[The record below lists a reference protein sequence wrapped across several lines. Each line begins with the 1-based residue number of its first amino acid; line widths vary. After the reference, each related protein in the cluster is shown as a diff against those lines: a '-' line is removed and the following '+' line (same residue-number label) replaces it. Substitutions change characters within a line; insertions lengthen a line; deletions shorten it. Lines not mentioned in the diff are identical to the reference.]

1 MPALPDVPNV
11 LRVDLQWT
19 VGGDLDVITRM
30 FFSYSGGAPSAA
42 DCVTIAA
49 SVYTDA
55 AAMKALWESGTD
67 LIGVKVTDL
76 SSATGG
82 VGEHSQVTSGTGAT
96 ASMPG
101 SVAVLVNYVITR
113 RYRGGKPRSYLPFG
127 SEADIATRQTW
138 VGTFVTAV
146 NSALATYFAAVIGTT
161 GGGTTISQH
170 VNVSYYDGFTVVV
183 NPITGRSKNVSKPRT
198 TPLVDT
204 ISSFATSSRPGSQR
218 RRN

>member
-11 LRVDLQWT
+11 LRADLQWT
-19 VGGDLDVITRM
+19 VGGDLDVITRL
-30 FFSYSGGAPSAA
+30 FFRYSGGPPSSA
-42 DCVTIAA
+42 DAVSLAA
-49 SVYTDA
+49 SIYGDA

-82 VGEHSQVTSGTGAT
+82 VGEHAQTTSGTGAT

-101 SVAVLVNYVITR
+101 SVAVLVNYLITR

-127 SEADIATRQTW
+127 SEADIATRQSW

-146 NSALATYFAAVIGTT
+146 DSALSTFFGAVIGTV
-161 GGGTTISQH
+161 GGGTTITAH
-170 VNVSYYDGFTVVV
+170 VNVSYYEGFTVVV
-183 NPITGRSKNVSKPRT
+183 NPITHRSKNVSNPRT

-204 ISSFATSSRPGSQR
+204 ILSWTVSSRPGSQR